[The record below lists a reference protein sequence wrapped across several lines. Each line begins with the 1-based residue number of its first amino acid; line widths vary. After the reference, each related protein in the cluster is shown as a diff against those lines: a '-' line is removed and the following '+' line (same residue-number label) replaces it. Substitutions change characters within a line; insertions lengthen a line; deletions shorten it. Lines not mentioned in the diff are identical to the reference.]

1 MSALFPAD
9 ATKVYNSVIYNLTN
23 RKPDKGFSRNSEYSV
38 NIFTSR
44 SGHERRSLIA
54 RRPKRTFSL
63 TYNNLNGSYTAAIEQ
78 FYAARNGTFESFEL
92 DLTYL
97 GLSGT
102 VFVRFEGGLTITEV
116 LSTLTENTSFYNIS
130 FNLVETYN

>member
-1 MSALFPAD
+1 MTVVFPD
-9 ATKVYNSVIYNLTN
+9 NATRIYNSVIYELTN
-23 RKPDKGFSRNSEYSV
+23 RKPDKGFSITPEYNV

-44 SGHERRSLIA
+44 SGHERRSLVT
-54 RRPKRTFSL
+54 RRPKRTFNL
-63 TYNNLNGSYTAAIEQ
+63 TYNNLNGSYSAAIEQ
-78 FYAARNGTFESFEL
+78 FYRERNGTLESFEL

-102 VFVRFEGGLTITEV
+102 VFVRFEGPITITEV
-116 LSTLTENTSFYNIS
+116 MSTLVENTSFYNVT